1 MTFVKKCMMYMG
13 IHFDFYLKGSKNL
26 IIIDVKRC
34 KNTRK
39 INQGNEMILTRDEI
53 ILKVSEKMRLIRT
66 EAGYTQDK
74 MAEIV
79 GVSKK
84 TLVQIEKGRANAGWS
99 TVVAVCALFRE
110 TETVRFLFGNEP
122 LEVIETV
129 VREGIDFRKEKT
141 LGGKIWW
148 KEIQNKSG
156 YVLQQNIIS
165 QHYRI
170 IDEEHFRIYSSF
182 DETSAK
188 ERFAEVIEELQ
199 HQY

>member
-1 MTFVKKCMMYMG
+1 M
-13 IHFDFYLKGSKNL
+13 
-26 IIIDVKRC
+26 
-34 KNTRK
+34 
-39 INQGNEMILTRDEI
+39 TRDEI

>member
-1 MTFVKKCMMYMG
+1 MLF
-13 IHFDFYLKGSKNL
+13 IHFYFYLKGSKNL
-26 IIIDVKRC
+26 IIIDIKSC

-84 TLVQIEKGRANAGWS
+84 TLVQIEKGRAKAGWS

>member
-1 MTFVKKCMMYMG
+1 M
-13 IHFDFYLKGSKNL
+13 
-26 IIIDVKRC
+26 
-34 KNTRK
+34 
-39 INQGNEMILTRDEI
+39 
-53 ILKVSEKMRLIRT
+53 
-66 EAGYTQDK
+66 
-74 MAEIV
+74 
-79 GVSKK
+79 
-84 TLVQIEKGRANAGWS
+84 
-99 TVVAVCALFRE
+99 
-110 TETVRFLFGNEP
+110 FGNEP